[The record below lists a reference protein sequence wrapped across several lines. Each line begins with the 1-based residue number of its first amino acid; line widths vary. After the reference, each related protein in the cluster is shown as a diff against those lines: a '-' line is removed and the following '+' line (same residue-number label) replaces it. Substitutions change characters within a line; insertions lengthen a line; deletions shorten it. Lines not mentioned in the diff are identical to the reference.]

1 MRFYTLPL
9 DVSFQGCRGIC
20 LKHNRLGRLSRLGG
34 GPVGRRRLVIL
45 LLTFLLPTLAS
56 AQSLNI
62 GSKKFTES
70 VLLGEIATQLLLSQG
85 IETTHQAELGGTAIL
100 WNGLIEGELDIYPDY
115 SGTLM
120 QEVLADQN
128 VRTLEELEAALASF
142 DLKMTQPLGF
152 NNTYAIGM
160 TGARAEALGI
170 TSISDLIQHPDLVGG
185 FSNEFMDREDGWP
198 GLSRTYGLP
207 HTQVRGLDHDL
218 AYRALENGNIDMMDL
233 YSTDAEIDY
242 YGLKALEDD
251 RQFFVQYLAVYLYR
265 ADLEERNPEAVRL
278 LQSIA
283 GSLDESL
290 MTSLNAKAK
299 IDKIPAAEVA
309 ATFLNE
315 HIFEAAVV
323 EVEQETMWSRLWT
336 YTMEHL
342 WLVSISLTF
351 AILVSIP
358 LGILAAQSERL
369 GPFILGFVGVIYTI
383 PSLALLVFMIPLLGI
398 GGPPAM
404 VALFLYSLLPIVRN
418 THAGLSD
425 IPRPLLESAQAL
437 GLSPFNTLWRIKLPL
452 ASRSIL
458 AGIKTSAII
467 NIGTATLGALIGAG
481 GYGQPILT
489 GIRLDDTSLILEG
502 AVPAALLA
510 LIAQVLFDGME
521 RVVIPK
527 GLRITPER

>member
-1 MRFYTLPL
+1 MRLF
-9 DVSFQGCRGIC
+9 SFLALI
-20 LKHNRLGRLSRLGG
+20 
-34 GPVGRRRLVIL
+34 
-45 LLTFLLPTLAS
+45 TFLLPTLTH

-70 VLLGEIATQLLLSQG
+70 VLLGEIATQLLLTEG
-85 IETTHQAELGGTAIL
+85 FETTHQADLGGTAIL
-100 WNGLIEGELDIYPDY
+100 WNGLLEGELDIYPDY

-120 QEVLADQN
+120 QEILADHN
-128 VRTLEELEAALASF
+128 VRTLDELEATLASY
-142 DLKMTQPLGF
+142 DIKMAAPLGF

-160 TGARAEALGI
+160 AEGRAEELGI
-170 TSISDLIQHPDLVGG
+170 QTISDLVQHPDLAGG

-198 GLSRTYGLP
+198 GLSEAYNLP

-218 AYRALENGNIDMMDL
+218 AYRALESGDIDMMEL

-242 YGLKALEDD
+242 YGLRALEDD
-251 RQFFVQYLAVYLYR
+251 RQFFVQYLAIYLYR
-265 ADLEERNPEAVRL
+265 ADLDERNPEAVRL
-278 LQSIA
+278 LKSLS

-290 MTSLNAKAK
+290 MTSLNARAK
-299 IDKIPAAEVA
+299 IDKVPASEVA
-309 ATFLNE
+309 ADFLNE
-315 HIFEAAVV
+315 HIFKAAVV
-323 EVEQETMWSRLWT
+323 QVEEETMWSRLWI
-336 YTMEHL
+336 YTLEHL
-342 WLVSISLTF
+342 WLVCISLSF
-351 AILVSIP
+351 AIMVSIP
-358 LGILAAQSERL
+358 LGILAAQYDRL
-369 GPFILGFVGVIYTI
+369 GQLILGIVGVIYTI

-437 GLSPFNTLWRIKLPL
+437 GLSPFSTLWRIKLPL

-502 AVPAALLA
+502 AIPAAVLA
-510 LIAQVLFDGME
+510 LVAQVLFDGME

-527 GLRITPER
+527 GLRITPES